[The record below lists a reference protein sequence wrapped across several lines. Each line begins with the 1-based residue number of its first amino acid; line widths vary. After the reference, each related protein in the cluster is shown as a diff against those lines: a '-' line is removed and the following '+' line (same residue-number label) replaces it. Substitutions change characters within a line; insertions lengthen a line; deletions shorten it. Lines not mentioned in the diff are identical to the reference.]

1 MSHPKYS
8 KIGNIEDRLVEECS
22 ELIQA
27 VCKANRFGWTLCHP
41 KTMKTNARQA
51 LEEIEDVERCIA
63 EIKPKLQKLEADA
76 GKDGGK

>member
-1 MSHPKYS
+1 VSNPTYS

-27 VCKANRFGWTLCHP
+27 VCKANRFGWRLHHP
-41 KTMKTNARQA
+41 KTMKSNARQA

-63 EIKPKLQKLEADA
+63 EIKPLLQKLEDEA
-76 GKDGGK
+76 KGGVK